1 MSPPIVDGS
10 EMVNDFATGIYDVE
24 RFEPGAYPGGVY
36 TPAGSTILHVKA
48 LVMPAGGQEL
58 LRLPEGDRTTESFTV
73 LSVTELKTN
82 ETISQADRITI
93 PPRGVFEVRVVED
106 WTAAG
111 GFYKYLVQR
120 VDLGD

>member
-1 MSPPIVDGS
+1 MNAPIVDGS

-24 RFEPGAYPGGVY
+24 RFGAGSYIDGTY
-36 TPAGSTILHVKA
+36 TGSGSTILHVKA
-48 LVMPAGGQEL
+48 LVMPASGQAL
-58 LRLPEGDRTTESFTV
+58 MRLPEGDRSTETFTV

-82 ETISQADRITI
+82 ETVSQADRITI
-93 PPRGVFEVRVVED
+93 PDRGVFEVAVVED

-111 GFYKYLVQR
+111 GFYKYMVQR